1 MRPKEIL
8 DASSITQTSEH
19 CPLQAQV
26 SSRVAVGQLGPRVAV
41 RQEAGQHSQHERNS
55 QDGRKQQFLLE
66 VSLFEE
72 NQAAEMA
79 EAGDDTR
86 QRGDHAQLDQ
96 QGYED

>member
-1 MRPKEIL
+1 MVFLARFRLPPNAEL
-8 DASSITQTSEH
+8 
-19 CPLQAQV
+19 
-26 SSRVAVGQLGPRVAV
+26 SRSGRRLGAN
-41 RQEAGQHSQHERNS
+41 EAKQQRSS
-55 QDGRKQQFLLE
+55 QDGRKQQLLLE

-79 EAGDDTR
+79 EARDDTG